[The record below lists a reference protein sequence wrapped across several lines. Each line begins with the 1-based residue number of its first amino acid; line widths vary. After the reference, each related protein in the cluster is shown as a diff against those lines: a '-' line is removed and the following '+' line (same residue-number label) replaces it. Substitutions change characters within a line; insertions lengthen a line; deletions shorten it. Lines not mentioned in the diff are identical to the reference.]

1 MINWRAS
8 SSGSP
13 RSLQSADFSSCSWRS
28 RLVDDAL
35 PGSRDLCSCGRQ
47 AIVDDAVPRIRD
59 LHSSPTRNP
68 TSSIRTCLTNQ
79 AMARRLAVSP
89 SVGRTLAWQRAT
101 WRAEENEL
109 SARQTG
115 SSAPRRRCA
124 SLTSGTRSCVNTA
137 PETRPGTTE
146 EGLHLLARYPTS
158 RAHVGPGSLL
168 RHPFGQRVRGRGQP
182 VAPSA
187 DPARLPHTNEHCVVR
202 LRRRPGDRDLRDP
215 GPRAERRG
223 ADRRGATRGRRPA
236 PLRVRRQLWL
246 LGALRL
252 RGLGRLCKRSTS
264 RA

>member
-68 TSSIRTCLTNQ
+68 TRRSIRTCLTNQ

-101 WRAEENEL
+101 WRAEGERVERE
-109 SARQTG
+109 ADRIFG
-115 SSAPRRRCA
+115 
-124 SLTSGTRSCVNTA
+124 
-137 PETRPGTTE
+137 TE
-146 EGLHLLARYPTS
+146 EEMRELDLRNP
-158 RAHVGPGSLL
+158 LL
-168 RHPFGQRVRGRGQP
+168 RQHGAG
-182 VAPSA
+182 
-187 DPARLPHTNEHCVVR
+187 DPAGH
-202 LRRRPGDRDLRDP
+202 D
-215 GPRAERRG
+215 
-223 ADRRGATRGRRPA
+223 
-236 PLRVRRQLWL
+236 
-246 LGALRL
+246 
-252 RGLGRLCKRSTS
+252 
-264 RA
+264 